1 MIHVFKKDNPITMNV
16 QVTESGTWRRT
27 LEIEAPAEDVDK
39 RLDAAYRKYSKT
51 LNLPGFRKGKV
62 PLSVVKKQ
70 FGPAIR
76 GEVVQ
81 EFVQELYREA
91 SQSEGIQPVSQAD
104 IEDIDFEEGKPLIVK
119 ASVDVRPDIKAEH
132 YNDLEVTRP
141 VFPQNDEQ
149 VDSQLN
155 YMREQ
160 NAVEEIVERGAELD
174 DVVLADV
181 EELNDAGEP
190 VPGTRQEDQRIRL
203 MKDVDEKPTGVA
215 EQLMGVAAEET
226 RQLKLKRPVQKEADH
241 EHEGEGHDHDH
252 GSEGESPESEEEEV
266 TFRVTVKSVQKRT
279 LPELDDELAKDVGEF
294 QTLEDLKNRIREDMR
309 TQSETASR
317 RRVEENIVDALIEK
331 NEFEVPD
338 SMVETYLD
346 GAVES
351 YKREHA
357 GHDHDID
364 EEAVRTEGR
373 EHALRGVKRYLL
385 LDSVA
390 KQENI
395 EVNQEDVD
403 KHLETMSTRHNIE
416 GPRLREILGRSGQLD
431 QIQSDLQV
439 EKTFD
444 FLITAAKIEDVE
456 EGNDE

>member
-1 MIHVFKKDNPITMNV
+1 MKV

-81 EFVQELYREA
+81 EMVEELYREA
-91 SQSEGIQPVSQAD
+91 SEAEGIQPVSQAD
-104 IEDIDFEEGKPLIVK
+104 IENIDFDEGQPLVIK
-119 ASVDVRPDIKAEH
+119 ASVDVRPEIEADH
-132 YNDLEVTRP
+132 YKGLAVTRP
-141 VFPQNDEQ
+141 VFPIDDQQIEG
-149 VDSQLN
+149 QLN
-155 YMREQ
+155 YIREQ
-160 NAVEEIVERGAELD
+160 NAVEELVERAAELE
-174 DVVLADV
+174 DVVLADI
-181 EELNDAGEP
+181 EEVDENGEP

-203 MKDVDEKPTGVA
+203 MKDDEGKASEVA
-215 EQLMGVAAEET
+215 EQLLGVAAEES
-226 RQLKLKRPVQKEADH
+226 RDIKLKRPVQNDD
-241 EHEGEGHDHDH
+241 HDHDH
-252 GSEGESPESEEEEV
+252 DHEGEDHDHDHDHEVKEEDV
-266 TFRVTVKSVQKRT
+266 TFRVAVKSVQKRT
-279 LPELDDELAKDVGEF
+279 LPELDDELAKDVGDFE
-294 QTLEDLKNRIREDMR
+294 TLDDLKNRIREDIQ
-309 TQSETASR
+309 TQADQATR

-357 GHDHDID
+357 GHDHAID
-364 EEAVRTEGR
+364 EDAIRADGRDHAV
-373 EHALRGVKRYLL
+373 RGVKRYLL
-385 LDSVA
+385 LDA
-390 KQENI
+390 IATQEGI
-395 EVNQEDVD
+395 EVTDEDVD
-403 KHLETMSTRHNIE
+403 KHLETMSARHNIE
-416 GPRLREILGRSGQLD
+416 GPRLRQILGRSGQLD
-431 QIQSDLQV
+431 QIQSDLKV

-444 FLITAAKIEDVE
+444 FIIEQAKIEDVE
-456 EGNDE
+456 EGADA

>member
-1 MIHVFKKDNPITMNV
+1 MKV

-27 LEIEAPAEDVDK
+27 LEIEAPAEDVEK

-62 PLSVVKKQ
+62 PLGVVKKQ

-81 EFVQELYREA
+81 EMVEELYREA

-104 IEDIDFEEGKPLIVK
+104 IEDINFEEGQALVVK
-119 ASVDVRPDIKAEH
+119 ASVDVRPEIKAEH
-132 YNDLEVTRP
+132 YNGLEVTRP
-141 VFPQNDEQ
+141 VFP
-149 VDSQLN
+149 VDDAQIDAQLASI
-155 YMREQ
+155 REQ
-160 NAVEEIVERGAELD
+160 NAVEEIVERGAEID
-174 DVVLADV
+174 DVILADV
-181 EELNDAGEP
+181 EELNEAGEP

-203 MKDVDEKPTGVA
+203 MKDADEKPTEVA
-215 EQLMGVAAEET
+215 EQLAGVAADET
-226 RQLKLKRPVQKEADH
+226 RELKLKRPVQNDAHDH
-241 EHEGEGHDHDH
+241 EHDHDH
-252 GSEGESPESEEEEV
+252 EGEDHKEHDHEGDDHEGDDHAPEEEEV

-294 QTLEDLKNRIREDMR
+294 ETLDDLKNRIREDMK
-309 TQSETASR
+309 TQSESAAR

-331 NEFEVPD
+331 NAFEVPD

-351 YKREHA
+351 YKKEHA
-357 GHDHDID
+357 GHDHAID
-364 EEAVRTEGR
+364 EEAIRADGR

-385 LDSVA
+385 LDAVA
-390 KQENI
+390 SQEGI
-395 EVNQEDVD
+395 EVQEEDVE
-403 KHLETMSTRHNIE
+403 KHLETMSARHNIE
-416 GPRLREILGRSGQLD
+416 GARLREILGRSGQLD

-444 FLITAAKIEDVE
+444 FLIENAKIEDVE
-456 EGNDE
+456 EGDGE